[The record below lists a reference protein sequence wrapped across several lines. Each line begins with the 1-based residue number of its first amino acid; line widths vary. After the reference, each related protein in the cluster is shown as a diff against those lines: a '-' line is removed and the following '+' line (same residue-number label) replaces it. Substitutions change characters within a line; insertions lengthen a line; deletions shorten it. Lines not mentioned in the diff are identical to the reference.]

1 MKLALVIGL
10 LLACASS
17 LYTSK
22 HFEKKGFNVKDG
34 VYDQVKVVDV
44 KTVCND
50 VILNVDPYKYN
61 GKPSHI

>member
-10 LLACASS
+10 LLACVSS

-34 VYDQVKVVDV
+34 VYDQAKLLDI

-50 VILNVDPYKYN
+50 VVLNVDPYRYN
-61 GKPSHI
+61 GRPEPI